1 MRILSRTRIQ
11 GKDEVKDSRSCEVR
25 FTKYASEKF
34 KVLKHYGFEISEEE
48 VVKTIRGPEHV
59 DHNGTQ

>member
-1 MRILSRTRIQ
+1 MQ
-11 GKDEVKDSRSCEVR
+11 GKDEVKDNRSCEVR